1 MSILFKKVSIL
12 FKKVSILFKKVPI
25 LFKKVPIFLNKRY
38 QIVLIRYQSHLFG
51 IIPQWD
57 ELHRCNRTP
66 QSLKSQTRRF
76 PMRFLILFFPEK
88 RKEGRKWQPG
98 VLTGEKP

>member
-57 ELHRCNRTP
+57 ELHRCN
-66 QSLKSQTRRF
+66 SKSFCIQNSFYGASRVFACIAIR
-76 PMRFLILFFPEK
+76 E
-88 RKEGRKWQPG
+88 
-98 VLTGEKP
+98 